1 MGDPKKQRKKFETPR
16 FRWRKDILQEE
27 LKLLG
32 QYGLRNKHEL
42 WRHKTFLSKV
52 RGIARSLIGKTPD
65 ERAKMEGELL
75 ARLKKLGLL
84 QETAVLADVLDLTI
98 EDILERRL
106 QTIVFRKSLTRT
118 IFQSRQLITH
128 AHISINNR
136 RVTIPGHVVSKEE
149 EAQITY
155 STTSAV
161 SDQAHPLRISL
172 TIVAK
177 EPENRQSARGRRGGR
192 GGGGRF

>member
-1 MGDPKKQRKKFETPR
+1 MGDPKKQRKKFDTPR

-42 WRHKTFLSKV
+42 WRHKTLLSKI

-65 ERAKMEGELL
+65 ERGKMEDELL
-75 ARLKKLGLL
+75 TRLKKLGIL
-84 QETAVLADVLDLTI
+84 QETAVLDNVLDLSI

-106 QTIVFRKSLTRT
+106 QTIVFRKGLTRT

-128 AHISINNR
+128 GHITINNR
-136 RVTIPGHVVSKEE
+136 RVTIPGYIVPKTE
-149 EAQITY
+149 EAQIMY
-155 STTSAV
+155 SPESAIAN
-161 SDQAHPLRISL
+161 QAHPLRVGL
-172 TIVAK
+172 TVVAK
-177 EPENRQSARGRRGGR
+177 QPEIRQPGRGRRRGGR
-192 GGGGRF
+192 GGGRF